1 MEMGE
6 DRGPVVFVWLGTRTG
21 SSLSL
26 ETWVQPCVS
35 PLYSPT
41 IEAHNGPGFSL
52 FFFSH
57 PPYMA
62 QK

>member
-1 MEMGE
+1 MGE
-6 DRGPVVFVWLGTRTG
+6 DGGPLSFGVWVGLTRT
-21 SSLSL
+21 SLSL

-41 IEAHNGPGFSL
+41 TEAHNGPRFSL
-52 FFFSH
+52 FFFSY